1 MNQSAQS
8 SSQPLLR
15 HSPSDYEQEAVVRTT
30 VTYISEF
37 VERDGEEESLETNPY
52 SCGEPEKGN
61 LFGSKADSISNAKE
75 SETIEPLIHN
85 TISKNDNDS
94 PMDQLT
100 LSPSSQSPETKLL
113 PIHHEDEESEQ
124 PQQTQYP
131 QSSTQQSYETGSKSL
146 TKPSR
151 LAIPRAIY
159 YRTSPGERSL
169 PRYQTRTLNRLEV
182 ENAYL
187 TSQNSSLNK
196 DIQYCR
202 QTVQALK
209 HILAQK
215 EEMIDRMRSEFQR
228 AYLKTKFMES
238 ILAEHQNFGGRGFIN
253 PASGSEEEMFF
264 QQGFEGQDDQ
274 QLEYLMR
281 QLRED
286 GLSEEEDISDESESI
301 SDDQDMPVHE
311 LGTDEEEDR
320 HDHDEDHNQD
330 DDKSGGEEL
339 YQVESSKSQ
348 EQNEGLPSPSSQRF
362 RELSLGMSSHAT
374 SSDDRARMQSEHA
387 LETTPLSQSIALH
400 NPSSESSRKPG
411 SSRHQVIRRRPRL
424 QLSPTSSVSMST
436 LPSAMEVFKDSLAMP
451 SEGSNLNLTSSSPAA
466 RPDSAMGF
474 NNGDENAERMT
485 RQNVGCALRDSGHFP
500 SEFFSLDEGNIS
512 YHVTLTEPIE
522 CQSPVNGLHFEFVC
536 VSEPLTENSGDEEE
550 EERAVEEE
558 EDEEE
563 EKERLTCSTT
573 DPAKIIS
580 YRDISLP
587 PDSYPHLG
595 TSPPTALPTLLAPI
609 HIEASASSTTLTT
622 GSTISLEVGRVNGD
636 RDDDDALLLGS
647 NQRVIDSSK
656 DPSEYDFDED
666 KSESSS
672 TTMMAPLTRASDD
685 ADTPSSSTT
694 PADVVTPLTA
704 SPQVGAQ
711 STLVRDEESSS
722 LQFFMQQDQVFHVE
736 HENTNGIEDP
746 PLLLGS
752 NTSSKIKG
760 KAGLY
765 RDRSKTLPGDKSKS
779 KLNPDSISPAST
791 LLPANAA
798 SVSGSTS
805 ITKTLPVSTDSADSA
820 DTESTSARMVSEKQ
834 ENSTPFLSRIWRL
847 FAGSRQPT
855 RGAKYRRR
863 TIDAG
868 TDDRAWLIM
877 DEEATARPTSPMW
890 NGALKGKKSAESVV
904 TGKGSGIRRLG
915 SRSRSRTQLTSTVES
930 RDPSR
935 DGH

>member
-1 MNQSAQS
+1 MNQPAQS

-15 HSPSDYEQEAVVRTT
+15 HSPSDYEQEAVGRTT

-37 VERDGEEESLETNPY
+37 VERDGEEESLGTNPY
-52 SCGEPEKGN
+52 SCGELEKGN
-61 LFGSKADSISNAKE
+61 LFRSKADSISNAEE

-85 TISKNDNDS
+85 TIFKNDNDS

-100 LSPSSQSPETKLL
+100 PSPSSQNPEPRLL
-113 PIHHEDEESEQ
+113 PIHHEGEESEQ
-124 PQQTQYP
+124 PQQTQYS
-131 QSSTQQSYETGSKSL
+131 QSSAQQSHETGSKSL

-238 ILAEHQNFGGRGFIN
+238 ILAEHQNFGGRGFVN
-253 PASGSEEEMFF
+253 PASGSEEEKFF
-264 QQGFEGQDDQ
+264 QQGFDGQDDQ

-286 GLSEEEDISDESESI
+286 GLSEEEDISDESDSI

-320 HDHDEDHNQD
+320 YDPDEDHNQD
-330 DDKSGGEEL
+330 DDDKSGDEEL
-339 YQVESSKSQ
+339 YQGESSKSQ
-348 EQNEGLPSPSSQRF
+348 EQNERLRSPSSQRS

-374 SSDDRARMQSEHA
+374 SSDDGTRLQSEHA
-387 LETTPLSQSIALH
+387 LETTPLSQSSIALH
-400 NPSSESSRKPG
+400 NPSSESSRKSG

-424 QLSPTSSVSMST
+424 QLSPTSST

-451 SEGSNLNLTSSSPAA
+451 SEGLNHNSISSYPAT

-474 NNGDENAERMT
+474 NNRDEDVERT
-485 RQNVGCALRDSGHFP
+485 TKQNVGCALRDSGHFP
-500 SEFFSLDEGNIS
+500 SELFSLDEGNIS

-536 VSEPLTENSGDEEE
+536 VSEPLTENSGGEEE
-550 EERAVEEE
+550 EEEEE
-558 EDEEE
+558 EETEN
-563 EKERLTCSTT
+563 LTFSTT

-622 GSTISLEVGRVNGD
+622 GSTTSLEVGRVNGD
-636 RDDDDALLLGS
+636 RDDDDALLLGNS
-647 NQRVIDSSK
+647 QRVIDSSK

-694 PADVVTPLTA
+694 PANVVTPLTA
-704 SPQVGAQ
+704 SPQGGAQ

-722 LQFFMQQDQVFHVE
+722 LQFFMQQEDQVFRVE
-736 HENTNGIEDP
+736 HETTNGIEDS
-746 PLLLGS
+746 PLLLGP

-765 RDRSKTLPGDKSKS
+765 RDRSKTLPGDKSKPKPS
-779 KLNPDSISPAST
+779 PDSISPAST

-805 ITKTLPVSTDSADSA
+805 TTKTLPVSTDSAD
-820 DTESTSARMVSEKQ
+820 TEATSARMVSEKQ
-834 ENSTPFLSRIWRL
+834 ENSTPFLSRIWKL

-868 TDDRAWLIM
+868 TDDRTWLIM

-890 NGALKGKKSAESVV
+890 NNALKGKKSAESVA

-915 SRSRSRTQLTSTVES
+915 SRSRSRTQLTSSVES
-930 RDPSR
+930 RDPSY